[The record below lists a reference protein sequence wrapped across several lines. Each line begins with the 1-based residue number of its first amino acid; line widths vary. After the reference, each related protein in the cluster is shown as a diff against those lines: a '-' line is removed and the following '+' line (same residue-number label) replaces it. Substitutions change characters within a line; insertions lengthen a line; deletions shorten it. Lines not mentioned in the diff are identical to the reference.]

1 MRARGTRAATFGRQ
15 VLAAVAVAAMAA
27 MPRVA
32 PAMSLEDLRDPE
44 DGRFDTSRFLLDL
57 KGFLPMPILITEPAI
72 GYGGGAA
79 LLFFSRNPPPEGGA
93 ASGRQ
98 FNPPDITAVGGI
110 ATENG
115 TRGGFAG
122 HLGFSADGKWR
133 YVGGVG
139 RMSLNVAYYGDP
151 LFPGSVASDGIDYTL
166 KADVGIVDVRRRVGD
181 TPWYAGLRYVYSGT
195 ESKFDTG
202 RPAEIPARQLDMAIG
217 GLALLAEYD
226 DRDSIFTPGSGT
238 RFTAYVHDFGERFG
252 GDQSFRLYKA
262 AVNHYASVH
271 RNVVLGAR
279 LDYRASSGDTPF
291 YALPFVELRGI
302 PALRYQGERAA
313 VAELEGRWNLD
324 GRWSLIGFA
333 GAGKA
338 SGRSGD
344 LGSADTR
351 WAGGIGFRYYLA
363 RALGLHAG
371 VDVARGPEESAIYLI
386 LGSAWR

>member
-1 MRARGTRAATFGRQ
+1 MLAGGGRVPTARRRIGAAIA
-15 VLAAVAVAAMAA
+15 LAALAAI
-27 MPRVA
+27 PGVS
-32 PAMSLEDLRDPE
+32 PAMSLEDFRDPE

-57 KGFLPMPILITEPAI
+57 KGFLPMPILITEPAV

-79 LLFFSRNPPPEGGA
+79 LLFFSRNPQPEGGA
-93 ASGRQ
+93 GSGRR
-98 FNPPDITAVGGI
+98 FHPPDITVAGAI

-122 HLGFSADGKWR
+122 HLGFSSDNKWR
-133 YVGGVG
+133 YMGGVG
-139 RMSLNVAYYGDP
+139 RMTLNLAYYGDP
-151 LFPGSVASDGIDYTL
+151 LFPGSIASDGLDYTL
-166 KADVGIVDVRRRVGD
+166 KADVGIVDVRRRIGSSD
-181 TPWYAGLRYVYSGT
+181 WMAGLRYVYAGT
-195 ESKFDTG
+195 ESAFDAG
-202 RPAEIPARQLDMAIG
+202 RPAEVPARQLDMAVG

-238 RFTAYVHDFGERFG
+238 RFTAYVHDFGKPYG

-262 AVNHYASVH
+262 AVNHYASLH

-279 LDYRASSGDTPF
+279 FDYRASSGDTPF
-291 YALPFVELRGI
+291 YALPFIELRGI
-302 PALRYQGERAA
+302 PALRYQGESVA

-324 GRWSLIGFA
+324 GRWSLVGFA

-338 SGRSGD
+338 SARGGD

-371 VDVARGPEESAIYLI
+371 IDVARGPEEGAIYLI
-386 LGSAWR
+386 FGSAWR